1 MKKCMFGSKTKQS
14 NNKLTDTGDYDQGI
28 GSQKLVFGSLQT
40 RQIWPIC
47 PHLNIYWFL
56 CMSRQLSGKMWIRHY
71 EHVMLIHGRQLKL
84 KTCYVNTRSAIKNM
98 LC

>member
-47 PHLNIYWFL
+47 PSSKHILVPL
-56 CMSRQLSGKMWIRHY
+56 
-71 EHVMLIHGRQLKL
+71 
-84 KTCYVNTRSAIKNM
+84 YVSSTERENVDPP
-98 LC
+98 L